1 MFRPSIGQ
9 FGIGWITA
17 AGEPKLTPLPD
28 QHLVPRHEGNP
39 LASASLDTASGSTW
53 DGEWV
58 FTEALTNCSVAI
70 TNSAGA
76 TVRTLPCNA
85 TYAAMG
91 EAMVSWNGTDTTGT
105 TVPGGLYTWTVN
117 AGDADGAAVNTD
129 GTAGISGTIAVH
141 NSAGPSG
148 YHALTPARVLDTRPG
163 QQTVDGLYAGVGAVG
178 PAATVTVPVTGR
190 AGIPATGVA
199 AVAVNITGIS
209 PTTATYV
216 TAYPAGAATPAA
228 STLNLA
234 AGQAY
239 ANGSIV
245 KVGTG
250 GAITLYNAVGT
261 TDLAVDVLGY
271 YPTDGTYV
279 ALTPARLTDTRPG
292 ATTTDGGAAA
302 TGAIPAGDLTS
313 HPHRRTRRH
322 PHHRSRRR
330 RRQPHRYRPHHVDL
344 PHRLP
349 QRRQRPQH
357 LHHQP
362 AAQRRDP
369 QSRRRQTRPRRHHQH
384 LQRRRHH
391 PHPRRHPR
399 LHPMSAP
406 GEPPPARPGPARHT
420 CWHDE

>member
-39 LASASLDTASGSTW
+39 FASASLDTSSGSTW

-58 FTEALTNCSVAI
+58 FTEPVPTCSVAI

-216 TAYPAGAATPAA
+216 TAYPAGAATPAT
-228 STLNLA
+228 STLNLP
-234 AGQAY
+234 AGAAY

-279 ALTPARLTDTRPG
+279 ALTPARLTDTRPA
-292 ATTTDGGAAA
+292 ATTVDGGAAA
-302 TGAIPAGDLTS
+302 TGAIPAGTSRAIPIAGRAGIPTTGVDAVVVNLTGIN
-313 HPHRRTRRH
+313 PTTTT
-322 PHHRSRRR
+322 
-330 RRQPHRYRPHHVDL
+330 YL
-344 PHRLP
+344 T
-349 QRRQRPQH
+349 
-357 LHHQP
+357 
-362 AAQRRDP
+362 AY
-369 QSRRRQTRPRRHHQH
+369 
-384 LQRRRHH
+384 
-391 PHPRRHPR
+391 
-399 LHPMSAP
+399 
-406 GEPPPARPGPARHT
+406 
-420 CWHDE
+420 